1 MSRRVNRVAV
11 ALLALSL
18 SLPASS
24 AFAARR
30 QVRDPGSFFDRLERI
45 VKILTRNFGSAN
57 NSDGTLPP
65 KP

>member
-1 MSRRVNRVAV
+1 MSRRVNKFAV

-24 AFAARR
+24 AFAARSE
-30 QVRDPGSFFDRLERI
+30 VRDPGSFFDRLERI
-45 VKILTRNFGSAN
+45 VKILARNFTAATNG
-57 NSDGTLPP
+57 DYPVPP

>member
-1 MSRRVNRVAV
+1 MSRRVNKVAV

-30 QVRDPGSFFDRLERI
+30 EVRDPGSFFDRLERI
-45 VKILTRNFGSAN
+45 VKILTRNFTTATNG
-57 NSDGTLPP
+57 DYPLPP
-65 KP
+65 RP

>member
-1 MSRRVNRVAV
+1 MSRRVNKVAV

-30 QVRDPGSFFDRLERI
+30 EVRDPGSFFDRLERI
-45 VKILTRNFGSAN
+45 VKILTRNFASATDM
-57 NSDGTLPP
+57 DGMTPP